1 LNQPFHRL
9 PEDVTVPLSEMRD
22 VMEILEDALDAL
34 YQVHNLEPQADALD
48 SAIGRMVRWIWPLLR
63 ELDEEGGYDE

>member
-9 PEDVTVPLSEMRD
+9 PEDVTVPISELRD
-22 VMEILEDALDAL
+22 VMESLEDVLDAL
-34 YQVHNLEPQADALD
+34 HQVHSLGPQADTLD

-63 ELDEEGGYDE
+63 ELDERGWVR